1 MNIGIT
7 LVKIAAIYMLIG
19 VVMGV
24 AMGMSGNFSLS
35 SAHSHIL
42 LLGWATMSIAGILYM
57 LIPGCNHNRLAMLH
71 FWLHNIGLPVM
82 TASLVL
88 YVYGY
93 QDAEKT
99 VGVGS
104 VLILISLLVFTI
116 NLYRNGR
123 LERPA

>member
-1 MNIGIT
+1 MNVGIT

-24 AMGMSGNFSLS
+24 AMGISGNFSLL

-42 LLGWATMSIAGILYM
+42 LLGWATMSIAGIVYI

-71 FWLHNIGLPVM
+71 FWGHNVGLPVM

-88 YVYGY
+88 YTYGY
-93 QDAEKT
+93 KDAEKT
-99 VGVGS
+99 IGVGS
-104 VLILISLLVFTI
+104 VLILISLLIFTI
-116 NLYRNGR
+116 NLYLNGR
-123 LERPA
+123 SERLT

>member
-1 MNIGIT
+1 MNVGLT

-24 AMGMSGNFSLS
+24 AMGISGNFSLS
-35 SAHSHIL
+35 STHSHIL
-42 LLGWATMSIAGILYM
+42 LLGWLTMSVSGIVYI

-71 FWLHNIGLPVM
+71 FWGHNVGLPVM
-82 TASLVL
+82 TASLAL

-93 QDAEKT
+93 TDAEKT
-99 VGVGS
+99 IGVGS

>member
-1 MNIGIT
+1 MNVGIT

-24 AMGMSGNFSLS
+24 AMGISGNFSLL

-42 LLGWATMSIAGILYM
+42 LSGWATMSIAGIVYI

-71 FWLHNIGLPVM
+71 FWGHNVGLPVM

-88 YVYGY
+88 YTYGY
-93 QDAEKT
+93 KDAEKLI
-99 VGVGS
+99 GVGS
-104 VLILISLLVFTI
+104 VLILISLLIFTI
-116 NLYRNGR
+116 NLYLNGR
-123 LERPA
+123 SERLT